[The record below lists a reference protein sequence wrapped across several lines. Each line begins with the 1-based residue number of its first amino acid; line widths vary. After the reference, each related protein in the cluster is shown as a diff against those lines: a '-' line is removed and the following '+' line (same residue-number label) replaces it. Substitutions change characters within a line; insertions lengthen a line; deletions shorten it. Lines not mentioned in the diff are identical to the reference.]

1 MKQRKTS
8 VLHVLLVVTAILG
21 ISLWVNASHGMKAQ
35 AESIAQPAPINEI
48 FTDPALADEVKT
60 ELGKLVSLMKL
71 RKQI

>member
-35 AESIAQPAPINEI
+35 AESIA
-48 FTDPALADEVKT
+48 
-60 ELGKLVSLMKL
+60 
-71 RKQI
+71 

>member
-35 AESIAQPAPINEI
+35 AESIAQPPINEI
-48 FTDPALADEVKT
+48 FTDPKISGRGEDGTWKN
-60 ELGKLVSLMKL
+60 
-71 RKQI
+71 